1 MLQRRQVTVSFLNP
15 AYVLPVVLLTL
26 LFSCTVPRKFQSDK
40 SFVFDVDVKV
50 EANMKPA
57 DKQDL
62 SSRLANQLDDSLR
75 TQIVSFAGIYKKIV
89 YPPVYDSANVRRS
102 IGFMV
107 ALLNSSGYY
116 SPAIKDSIRRVTKK
130 GHYYLKISW
139 PTWHPRFQRIKAVD
153 QYRVYVDFK
162 VLPGKQLKL
171 DSIGYDLSTPE
182 LQALAL
188 KSRPQSL
195 LKKNTPYSKQVLSA
209 ELDRLVDTFRNNGYY
224 MFSKEDL
231 VIVRDT
237 VVAALIDPT
246 LDPFRQAALL
256 EELKKKRDNP
266 TINVVV
272 QQRPVKDSA
281 RIARYTIGHVTI
293 YPDLPVLE
301 DTVTTTRVDTSTAK
315 KFTIISRSDKFKN
328 IFLTKNVYLRP
339 DRLYKQFNYTRTLN
353 KFNQMGAWQQS
364 FISLVPSDSADS
376 VLDVVLRLYPAKK
389 QNLNI
394 ALEVSR
400 NSNYIVTASNLLGT
414 SLSLGL
420 RNRNTFRQSVLS
432 STNLRGGV
440 ELGGSFI
447 QTTQASLSH
456 TISFPKL
463 IAPFAVKREY
473 RLDSLRTVLDF
484 NASYTDRRRF
494 FTLRSFN
501 TSFGYQW
508 TKNNHTFVYRPLN
521 IEFTNLDKT
530 DSLQKLLD
538 SIPSL
543 KLAFKSGLVIGQQF
557 IFSSY
562 KKTGLHTDFF
572 RFSAE
577 ESGAILGFIKTLDE
591 GQLWRYV
598 KGDIEIRRHIDY
610 NRTQLALRAYAG
622 AGWAYGREGT
632 GYEQTLPFYKAF
644 FAGGPN
650 SMRGWQVRQLGLGSS
665 TFYDTAGGGLVDRF
679 GDVQLEANIEYRF
692 PLGTVFGIK
701 LLSALYADAGNIWNR
716 HVTDTAKAAQG
727 SDFKF
732 DRFYKEIAVDAGTG
746 LRLDFNYFLIRFDW
760 AYKIRDPQALVNANR
775 WFYGL
780 HLGSGQF
787 QLGLGYPF

>member
-256 EELKKKRDNP
+256 EEL
-266 TINVVV
+266 
-272 QQRPVKDSA
+272 
-281 RIARYTIGHVTI
+281 
-293 YPDLPVLE
+293 
-301 DTVTTTRVDTSTAK
+301 
-315 KFTIISRSDKFKN
+315 
-328 IFLTKNVYLRP
+328 
-339 DRLYKQFNYTRTLN
+339 
-353 KFNQMGAWQQS
+353 
-364 FISLVPSDSADS
+364 
-376 VLDVVLRLYPAKK
+376 
-389 QNLNI
+389 
-394 ALEVSR
+394 
-400 NSNYIVTASNLLGT
+400 
-414 SLSLGL
+414 
-420 RNRNTFRQSVLS
+420 
-432 STNLRGGV
+432 
-440 ELGGSFI
+440 
-447 QTTQASLSH
+447 
-456 TISFPKL
+456 
-463 IAPFAVKREY
+463 
-473 RLDSLRTVLDF
+473 
-484 NASYTDRRRF
+484 
-494 FTLRSFN
+494 
-501 TSFGYQW
+501 
-508 TKNNHTFVYRPLN
+508 
-521 IEFTNLDKT
+521 
-530 DSLQKLLD
+530 
-538 SIPSL
+538 
-543 KLAFKSGLVIGQQF
+543 
-557 IFSSY
+557 
-562 KKTGLHTDFF
+562 
-572 RFSAE
+572 
-577 ESGAILGFIKTLDE
+577 
-591 GQLWRYV
+591 
-598 KGDIEIRRHIDY
+598 
-610 NRTQLALRAYAG
+610 AG
-622 AGWAYGREGT
+622 
-632 GYEQTLPFYKAF
+632 
-644 FAGGPN
+644 
-650 SMRGWQVRQLGLGSS
+650 
-665 TFYDTAGGGLVDRF
+665 
-679 GDVQLEANIEYRF
+679 
-692 PLGTVFGIK
+692 
-701 LLSALYADAGNIWNR
+701 
-716 HVTDTAKAAQG
+716 
-727 SDFKF
+727 
-732 DRFYKEIAVDAGTG
+732 
-746 LRLDFNYFLIRFDW
+746 
-760 AYKIRDPQALVNANR
+760 
-775 WFYGL
+775 
-780 HLGSGQF
+780 
-787 QLGLGYPF
+787 